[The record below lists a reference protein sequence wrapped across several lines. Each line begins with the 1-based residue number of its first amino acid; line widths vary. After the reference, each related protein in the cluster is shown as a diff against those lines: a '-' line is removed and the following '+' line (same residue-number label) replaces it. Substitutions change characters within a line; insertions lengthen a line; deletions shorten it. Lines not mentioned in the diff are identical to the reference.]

1 MQRLAVMNR
10 EDLEGQQILNGFFA
24 IGVPPPIL
32 SGTGPILGSGI
43 EPSCGGGLLDRN
55 GDHLGAGRV
64 GAYHM
69 ILAAYDELER
79 VRCPRHQ
86 APVWAQSGI

>member
-1 MQRLAVMNR
+1 MNR
-10 EDLEGQQILNGFFA
+10 EDLEGKQILNGFFA

-69 ILAAYDELER
+69 ILAAHDELECVSSLR
-79 VRCPRHQ
+79 
-86 APVWAQSGI
+86 